1 MISLPIKNTMRKKY
15 GFGPEN
21 TGTLT
26 DTLQTWRVVSSRAD
40 VTAAV
45 RKNREVFR
53 RTHINHNYRVV
64 GTVRDVLLIFKVFHV
79 TKVSLSFFYSHCPT
93 SCFVDIKTSCTNNG
107 KYIK

>member
-1 MISLPIKNTMRKKY
+1 MRKKY
-15 GFGPEN
+15 GFGLEN

-45 RKNREVFR
+45 RKKREVFR

-64 GTVRDVLLIFKVFHV
+64 GTVPGCSFDFQGVSCHKSLLILLLFS
-79 TKVSLSFFYSHCPT
+79 VSY
-93 SCFVDIKTSCTNNG
+93 
-107 KYIK
+107 